1 MPPKKVLS
9 TKKNSIDWKEK
20 LTPLQYEVLREKGT
34 EPAFSG
40 KLLHNKNN
48 GDYLCGACGAQLF
61 SSKDK
66 FDSGTGWPSFS
77 AVKNEQNIELRA
89 DDSYEMKRV
98 EVTCK
103 KCGSHLGHLFDDGP
117 APSGKRYCLNSCA
130 LGFKE
135 KKSK

>member
-1 MPPKKVLS
+1 MLPKKVLS
-9 TKKNSIDWKEK
+9 TKKNSIDWKKK

-77 AVKNEQNIELRA
+77 VVKNEKNIELRA
-89 DDSYEMKRV
+89 
-98 EVTCK
+98 
-103 KCGSHLGHLFDDGP
+103 
-117 APSGKRYCLNSCA
+117 
-130 LGFKE
+130 
-135 KKSK
+135 